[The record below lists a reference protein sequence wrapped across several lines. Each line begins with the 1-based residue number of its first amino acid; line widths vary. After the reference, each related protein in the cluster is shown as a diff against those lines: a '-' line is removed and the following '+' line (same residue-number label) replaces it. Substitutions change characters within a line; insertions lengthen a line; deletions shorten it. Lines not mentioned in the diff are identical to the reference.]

1 MDVLAAAALT
11 SALKYRPGLN
21 DALTIAQTCGSGVR
35 VFRAHPEE
43 GEVPAAVDARD
54 LQVAHDDLTVFIVL
68 PHGLVL
74 LLQVRQRAQLVLRTS
89 AHWGETTGNRKQWR

>member
-1 MDVLAAAALT
+1 MTPLQ
-11 SALKYRPGLN
+11 RPGHV
-21 DALTIAQTCGSGVR
+21 VR

-54 LQVAHDDLTVFIVL
+54 LKVAHDDLTVFVVL

-74 LLQVRQRAQLVLRTS
+74 LVQVRQRA
-89 AHWGETTGNRKQWR
+89 